1 MAAVGGSQQDPNAVN
16 AFYGQ
21 AGHLNPEASNLRSYV
36 NRIADHLKRSD
47 PNHPLRGYLEDC
59 IHDLGHFGGKVLQSR
74 DKTPNTP
81 RLRAQDLILS
91 FVTISERLSEPMDQL
106 SLGHVDFDTFL
117 ADLRNKLF
125 TSRDSMMSICS
136 NPNPRRRCY
145 HVFKI
150 QDVWYAFSY
159 PPKARSTA
167 SQRYPYHRRIL
178 LFDIQIREH
187 LLGLTNIET
196 DVLTP
201 VENFTAKAVSE
212 QAPFFLDLGWNTF
225 DFEWCCDVPEWT
237 WWFDMYV
244 WVLHTTQPKAEM
256 VTVYVRQ
263 VEPCWKVLLAYTQ
276 TQDVTY
282 ANARKFLLASRTAF
296 DATPMD
302 LESPEMITIHLILSI
317 IGLLCDGNRKFR
329 DSCFNRISQLRL
341 SGRKRPSRHQI
352 NFLLHLDDH
361 RQCAFRG
368 LRRAKVHLKY
378 ISDFT
383 KQQQPASSLGPERMR
398 KRCDEL
404 IIDLENLEHDLDSLE
419 EMLTQTRDMIK
430 LQLDLEQI
438 SFSGVIALLAAIYLP
453 FSFMA
458 GLFGMNVKDPL
469 WPMSTSTHH
478 KTASE
483 SSKSVGHS
491 NTPSPIATVA
501 AAIYAATTSATPT
514 PVSTATTNLTEAFI
528 EALESQPGSY
538 LFGFKEFWYIAV
550 SVTAATIFLP
560 LFAGVLFRATVQFS
574 YNQKEVWMSLVFI
587 IAISGSI
594 TFSVLEGYIAAWAL
608 GMPQAA
614 LASFILIRK
623 LWKPKRARIR
633 RWMVYASV
641 LVACIFYDLR
651 DESWASYPSISNKG
665 GIGDAGLWDAGLW
678 DGEYWDGGSWDSRLV
693 LPSLA
698 GIVGPLWLVG
708 LWIWDDR
715 PLLNQ
720 ATVDHLYAKRPRLW
734 ALPRSIFRASTWITN
749 YLKSSDP
756 TRRRLRKVLYLCC
769 FLVGCGVS
777 LGLSLFLAGPLYVGL
792 TFTFFGLYSVLKI
805 RDLFSARRGLWLSKN
820 EIIWWSFA
828 VVVVGSDLLW
838 WYGAD
843 ENFDFIVGSIV
854 GVWLGSP
861 VLFPT
866 LMLLAI
872 HSDWNTTLTAVRQW
886 CRGFRGASTTI
897 PGDQGQQPAQGHQHV

>member
-117 ADLRNKLF
+117 ANLRNKLF
-125 TSRDSMMSICS
+125 TSRDSMMSICCLAPTPIRDVDAIMS
-136 NPNPRRRCY
+136 LRSKMFGTPSRIRRKHEAPR
-145 HVFKI
+145 VS
-150 QDVWYAFSY
+150 A
-159 PPKARSTA
+159 
-167 SQRYPYHRRIL
+167 IL
-178 LFDIQIREH
+178 TIDEYWLFDIQIREH

-458 GLFGMNVKDPL
+458 
-469 WPMSTSTHH
+469 
-478 KTASE
+478 
-483 SSKSVGHS
+483 VG
-491 NTPSPIATVA
+491 T
-501 AAIYAATTSATPT
+501 
-514 PVSTATTNLTEAFI
+514 
-528 EALESQPGSY
+528 
-538 LFGFKEFWYIAV
+538 
-550 SVTAATIFLP
+550 
-560 LFAGVLFRATVQFS
+560 
-574 YNQKEVWMSLVFI
+574 
-587 IAISGSI
+587 
-594 TFSVLEGYIAAWAL
+594 
-608 GMPQAA
+608 
-614 LASFILIRK
+614 
-623 LWKPKRARIR
+623 
-633 RWMVYASV
+633 
-641 LVACIFYDLR
+641 
-651 DESWASYPSISNKG
+651 
-665 GIGDAGLWDAGLW
+665 
-678 DGEYWDGGSWDSRLV
+678 
-693 LPSLA
+693 
-698 GIVGPLWLVG
+698 
-708 LWIWDDR
+708 
-715 PLLNQ
+715 
-720 ATVDHLYAKRPRLW
+720 
-734 ALPRSIFRASTWITN
+734 
-749 YLKSSDP
+749 
-756 TRRRLRKVLYLCC
+756 
-769 FLVGCGVS
+769 
-777 LGLSLFLAGPLYVGL
+777 
-792 TFTFFGLYSVLKI
+792 
-805 RDLFSARRGLWLSKN
+805 
-820 EIIWWSFA
+820 
-828 VVVVGSDLLW
+828 
-838 WYGAD
+838 
-843 ENFDFIVGSIV
+843 
-854 GVWLGSP
+854 
-861 VLFPT
+861 
-866 LMLLAI
+866 
-872 HSDWNTTLTAVRQW
+872 
-886 CRGFRGASTTI
+886 
-897 PGDQGQQPAQGHQHV
+897 PAQTKKLIERR